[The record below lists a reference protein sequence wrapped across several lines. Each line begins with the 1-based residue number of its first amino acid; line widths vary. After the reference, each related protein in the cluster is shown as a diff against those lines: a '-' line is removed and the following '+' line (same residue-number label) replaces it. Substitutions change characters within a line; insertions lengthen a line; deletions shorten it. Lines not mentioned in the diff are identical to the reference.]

1 MTQAFFQKIKQTQL
15 NTEAPMKP
23 EMRSAWFFVLLTT
36 ALLLL
41 AGPPLLMSQETPTST
56 AQLELP
62 GKLGEEVNRTPVGTE
77 PGYINLQAE
86 KGFAGIPGAPHINYV
101 VAFLWAIWVG
111 WIFTTVGAFGGIMA
125 GVGHLTI
132 LGIGVYAAGFK
143 TTNPDLN
150 ALLTDTIRTSN
161 QFLVGLAALI
171 STYSFF
177 RMKRLVVP
185 LGLALGLGS
194 VSGGLLI
201 PWLTAG
207 KIQLSQYIGWFG
219 LAVLVIGG
227 FIFYSTTERSRSSKS
242 KANEAAKKFQKA
254 MKEQGASD
262 AQGVKISSFGL
273 TATTFS
279 FYGTEFTFNPLLA
292 VFGGMVIA
300 SIASFLGIGGGFLY
314 VPFLT
319 SVIGLPMYIVAGT
332 SALAVLLSMLAS
344 IYSFLGAGTFISWGL
359 VGVEMAG
366 VAVGAFI
373 GPKTQKYIPE
383 KWLKWIFVVLAIYV
397 GVKYFSKGFF
407 GQSWLPP
414 F

>member
-1 MTQAFFQKIKQTQL
+1 MNKQKWSLWGI
-15 NTEAPMKP
+15 M
-23 EMRSAWFFVLLTT
+23 MLT
-36 ALLLL
+36 AILLLNS
-41 AGPPLLMSQETPTST
+41 PPLFSQETVAKNT
-56 AQLELP
+56 QIDLQLP
-62 GKLGEEVNRTPVGTE
+62 GKLGEVIAKTPKGTE
-77 PGYINLQAE
+77 HGHINMQAE
-86 KGFAGIPGAPHINYV
+86 KGFAGIPGAPKINYT
-101 VAFLWAIWVG
+101 VAFFWAIWVG

-132 LGIGVYAAGFK
+132 FGLGAYAVTFK
-143 TTNPDLN
+143 GTNPELN
-150 ALLTDTIRTSN
+150 KLLTDTIRTSN

-171 STYSFF
+171 STYSFY

-185 LGLALGLGS
+185 LGLAMGLGS
-194 VSGGLLI
+194 ISGGLLI

-219 LAVLVIGG
+219 VAVLVIGG
-227 FIFYSTTERSRSSKS
+227 FLFYGTTERSKASRS
-242 KANEAAKKFQKA
+242 KANEAAKNFQKA
-254 MKEQGASD
+254 IKEGASET
-262 AQGVKISSFGL
+262 QGVTVSSFSL
-273 TATTFS
+273 TKTTFA

-292 VFGGMVIA
+292 VLGGVIIA

-319 SVIGLPMYIVAGT
+319 SIIGLPMYIVAGT
-332 SALAVLLSMLAS
+332 SALAVLLSMVSS
-344 IYSFLGAGTFISWGL
+344 IFSFVVVGGTYISWEL
-359 VGVEMAG
+359 VGIEMAG

-383 KWLKWIFVVLAIYV
+383 KWLKWLFIVLAVYV
-397 GVKYFSKGFF
+397 GLRYFSKGFF

>member
-1 MTQAFFQKIKQTQL
+1 MNKQRWSL
-15 NTEAPMKP
+15 WGIM
-23 EMRSAWFFVLLTT
+23 MLT
-36 ALLLL
+36 AILLLNS
-41 AGPPLLMSQETPTST
+41 PPLLSGQETAST
-56 AQLELP
+56 ATQIDLP
-62 GKLGEEVNRTPVGTE
+62 GKLAKVIADTPTGTE
-77 PGYINLQAE
+77 AGHINLQAE
-86 KGFAGIPGAPHINYV
+86 KGFAGIPGAPKINYV
-101 VAFLWAIWVG
+101 VAFFWAIWVG

-132 LGIGVYAAGFK
+132 FGLGVYATGFK
-143 TTNPDLN
+143 STNPELN
-150 ALLTDTIRTSN
+150 ALLTDTIRASN

-171 STYSFF
+171 STYSFY

-185 LGLALGLGS
+185 LGLTLGLSS
-194 VSGGLLI
+194 VLGGILI

-207 KIQLSQYIGWFG
+207 KVQLSQYIGWFG
-219 LAVLVIGG
+219 IAVLVIGG
-227 FIFYSTTERSRSSKS
+227 FLFYGTTERSRSSKS
-242 KANEAAKKFQKA
+242 KANEAAKNFQKA
-254 MKEQGASD
+254 IKEGGAD
-262 AQGVKISSFGL
+262 AQGVTISSLGL
-273 TATTFS
+273 TKIVFS

-292 VFGGMVIA
+292 VLGGVVIA

-332 SALAVLLSMLAS
+332 SALAVLLSMVTSVFSYVVLK
-344 IYSFLGAGTFISWGL
+344 GTFISWSL

-383 KWLKWIFVVLAIYV
+383 KILKWIFVVLAVYV
-397 GVKYFSKGFF
+397 GLRYFSKGFF

>member
-1 MTQAFFQKIKQTQL
+1 
-15 NTEAPMKP
+15 MKNR
-23 EMRSAWFFVLLTT
+23 MWSGWFMVLLT
-36 ALLLL
+36 ALMLLNS
-41 AGPPLLMSQETPTST
+41 PPIFFTENQAAAQQE
-56 AQLELP
+56 Q
-62 GKLGEEVNRTPVGTE
+62 PVKKK
-77 PGYINLQAE
+77 INLPEELAKINPQAE
-86 KGFAGIPGAPHINYV
+86 KGFAGIPGAPKINLV
-101 VAFLWAIWVG
+101 VAFFWAIWVG

-132 LGIGVYAAGFK
+132 FGLGAYAVGFK
-143 TTNPDLN
+143 GTNPELN
-150 ALLTDTIRTSN
+150 KLLTDTIRTSN

-185 LGLALGLGS
+185 LGLAMGVGS
-194 VSGGLLI
+194 VAGGLYI

-219 LAVLVIGG
+219 VAVLVIGG
-227 FIFYSTTERSRSSKS
+227 FLFYGTTERSRASKS
-242 KANEAAKKFQKA
+242 KANEAAKNFQKA
-254 MKEQGASD
+254 IKEGASD
-262 AQGVKISSFGL
+262 AQGVTISSFSL
-273 TATTFS
+273 TKTTFS

-292 VFGGMVIA
+292 ALGGVVIA

-332 SALAVLLSMLAS
+332 SALAVLLSMISS
-344 IYSFLGAGTFISWGL
+344 IFSFVVVGGTYISWKL
-359 VGVEMAG
+359 VGIEMAG

-383 KWLKWIFVVLAIYV
+383 KWLKWLFIVLAVYV
-397 GVKYFSKGFF
+397 GIRYFSKGFF

>member
-1 MTQAFFQKIKQTQL
+1 
-15 NTEAPMKP
+15 
-23 EMRSAWFFVLLTT
+23 
-36 ALLLL
+36 
-41 AGPPLLMSQETPTST
+41 
-56 AQLELP
+56 
-62 GKLGEEVNRTPVGTE
+62 
-77 PGYINLQAE
+77 
-86 KGFAGIPGAPHINYV
+86 
-101 VAFLWAIWVG
+101 
-111 WIFTTVGAFGGIMA
+111 MA

-132 LGIGVYAAGFK
+132 LGIGVYAASFK
-143 TTNPDLN
+143 GTNPELN
-150 ALLTDTIRTSN
+150 KLLTDTIRVSN

-171 STYSFF
+171 STYSFY

-185 LGLALGLGS
+185 LGLTLGLSS
-194 VSGGLLI
+194 VLGGILI

-219 LAVLVIGG
+219 IAVLVIGG
-227 FIFYSTTERSRSSKS
+227 FILYSTTERSRSSKS
-242 KANEAAKKFQKA
+242 KANEAAKNFQKA
-254 MKEQGASD
+254 MKEGGSD
-262 AQGVKISSFGL
+262 AQGVTISSLGV
-273 TATTFS
+273 TRIVFS
-279 FYGTEFTFNPLLA
+279 FYGTEFSFNPLLA
-292 VFGGMVIA
+292 VLGGVVIA

-332 SALAVLLSMLAS
+332 SALAVLLSMVTS
-344 IYSFLGAGTFISWGL
+344 IFSYVVLKGTFISWNL

-383 KWLKWIFVVLAIYV
+383 KILKWIFVVLAAYV
-397 GVKYFSKGFF
+397 GIRYCSKGFF

>member
-1 MTQAFFQKIKQTQL
+1 M
-15 NTEAPMKP
+15 
-23 EMRSAWFFVLLTT
+23 LLT
-36 ALLLL
+36 ALMLLNS
-41 AGPPLLMSQETPTST
+41 PPIFFTDNQAAAQQE
-56 AQLELP
+56 QRVE
-62 GKLGEEVNRTPVGTE
+62 KK
-77 PGYINLQAE
+77 INLPEELAKMNPQAE
-86 KGFAGIPGAPHINYV
+86 KGFANIPGAPKINLV

-132 LGIGVYAAGFK
+132 FGLGVYATGFK
-143 TTNPDLN
+143 GTNPELN
-150 ALLTDTIRTSN
+150 KLLTDTIRVSN
-161 QFLVGLAALI
+161 QYLVALAALI

-219 LAVLVIGG
+219 IAVLVIGG
-227 FIFYSTTERSRSSKS
+227 FIFYSTTERSRSKKSKS
-242 KANEAAKKFQKA
+242 DEAAKAFQKA
-254 MKEQGASD
+254 MKNQGSPD
-262 AQGVKISSFGL
+262 AQGVTFLSFSLSKI
-273 TATTFS
+273 AFS
-279 FYGTEFTFNPLLA
+279 FYGTEFSFNPLLA
-292 VFGGMVIA
+292 VLGGLIIA
-300 SIASFLGIGGGFLY
+300 SISSFLGIGGGFLY

-332 SALAVLLSMLAS
+332 SALAVLLSMITS
-344 IYSFLGAGTFISWGL
+344 IFSYVVLKGTFVSWSL
-359 VGVEMAG
+359 VGIEMAG

-373 GPKTQKYIPE
+373 GPKTQKYISE
-383 KWLKWIFVVLAIYV
+383 KWLKWIFVVLAVYV
-397 GVKYFSKGFF
+397 GVRYFSKGFF

>member
-1 MTQAFFQKIKQTQL
+1 MNKQKWSLRGI
-15 NTEAPMKP
+15 M
-23 EMRSAWFFVLLTT
+23 MLT
-36 ALLLL
+36 AILLLNC
-41 AGPPLLMSQETPTST
+41 PPLLLSQETAST
-56 AQLELP
+56 ATQIELP
-62 GKLGEEVNRTPVGTE
+62 GKLAKVIADTPTGTE
-77 PGYINLQAE
+77 AGHINLQAE
-86 KGFAGIPGAPHINYV
+86 KGFAGIPGAPKINYV

-132 LGIGVYAAGFK
+132 FGLGVYATGFK
-143 TTNPDLN
+143 TTNPELN
-150 ALLTDTIRTSN
+150 ALLTDTIRASN
-161 QFLVGLAALI
+161 QYLVGLAALI
-171 STYSFF
+171 STYSFY

-227 FIFYSTTERSRSSKS
+227 FILYGTTERSRSKKSKS
-242 KANEAAKKFQKA
+242 DEAAKAFQQA
-254 MKEQGASD
+254 IKEHGEND
-262 AQGVKISSFGL
+262 GQGVVFQSFTPKKI
-273 TATTFS
+273 AFS
-279 FYGTEFTFNPLLA
+279 FYGTEFSFNPLLA
-292 VFGGMVIA
+292 LVGGMVIA
-300 SIASFLGIGGGFLY
+300 SISSFLGIGGGFLY

-332 SALAVLLSMLAS
+332 SALAVLLSMVTSVFSYVVLK
-344 IYSFLGAGTFISWGL
+344 GTFISWSL
-359 VGVEMAG
+359 VSIEMAG

-383 KWLKWIFVVLAIYV
+383 KILKWIFVVLALYV
-397 GVKYFSKGFF
+397 GLRYFSKGFF